1 MKISMTLLL
10 WLFAWSVQAQPP
22 LRLCSFEC
30 TQQQS
35 YSLQSETWQQ
45 LQHLFEQNAAD
56 AVAERA
62 AIGRA
67 VALIE
72 QDVFTQL
79 SRNVDNKNLDDH
91 LQAMFSNSDETR
103 NTRNIIALLSDRH
116 LIYRHVLRRS
126 EQRHAVFGASRS
138 TTVIQSIDDGRLFA
152 VDAASTGFGH
162 EPDIQ
167 TLEQWRNSTPIRKLT
182 TRIQGLFDRQPAT
195 TDSRDDRDE
204 QR

>member
-35 YSLQSETWQQ
+35 YSLQAETWQQ